1 METNNIVGSMAL
13 GHDDF
18 VHDVQFDFYGNQIAT
33 CSSDQKIKIWHK
45 VYHKEL
51 SQQAQNYT
59 WEHKQTFP
67 GNEGHTGAVWRVAW
81 ADPEFGENGILAS
94 CGYDKQVI
102 IWSETESVIRQQAQ

>member
-1 METNNIVGSMAL
+1 MISSLGL

-18 VHDVQFDFYGNQIAT
+18 VHDVQFDFYGNQMAT

-45 VYHKEL
+45 VYTNKPGE
-51 SQQAQNYT
+51 QDAGPNFK
-59 WEHKQTFP
+59 WERKQTLA
-67 GNEGHTGAVWRVAW
+67 GNRNDGHTGAVWRVAW

-102 IWSETESVIRQQAQ
+102 IWSESEGTKNQQT

>member
-1 METNNIVGSMAL
+1 MDNQLIGSLGL

-18 VHDVQFDFYGNQIAT
+18 VHDVQFDYYGNQMAT

-45 VYHKEL
+45 VNYDKNQEFPT
-51 SQQAQNYT
+51 QNYK
-59 WEHKQTFP
+59 WECKQILA
-67 GNEGHTGAVWRVAW
+67 GNDSHSGAIWKIAW

-102 IWSETESVIRQQAQ
+102 IWSETENQKK